1 MLSKFVLIVVTQEAI
16 HKIYYYHFD
25 NMTWQLM
32 IQEITRSFNSM
43 MRKCMILQDNNKYHI
58 SSFSKV
64 ASFGFI
70 CTHIFYFAND
80 VRILDFDL
88 YQKRVLSF
96 GNALNGTDWF
106 RLTK

>member
-1 MLSKFVLIVVTQEAI
+1 
-16 HKIYYYHFD
+16 
-25 NMTWQLM
+25 
-32 IQEITRSFNSM
+32 M
-43 MRKCMILQDNNKYHI
+43 MRKCMILADNNKYHI

-80 VRILDFDL
+80 VRILNVDL

-96 GNALNGTDWF
+96 GNVLNGMDWF
-106 RLTK
+106 DKIIYVFLFKACNH